1 MPVALKQSPLP
12 VSACIQQDSARDEL
26 KFSILM
32 EPDLSVFVAY
42 AFRLVTLLG
51 KRLG

>member
-1 MPVALKQSPLP
+1 MPVTLKQSSLP
-12 VSACIQQDSARDEL
+12 VSAQDEL